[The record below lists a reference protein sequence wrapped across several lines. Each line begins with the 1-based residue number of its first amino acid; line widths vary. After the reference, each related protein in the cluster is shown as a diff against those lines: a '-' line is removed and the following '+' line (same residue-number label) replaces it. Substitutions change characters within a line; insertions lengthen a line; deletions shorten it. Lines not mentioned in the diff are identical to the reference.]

1 MHNRTRNNPFKES
14 NMNERIF
21 NKVLTLLIAGA
32 IIGSIIYGLY
42 CLLGLIGC
50 IIYCS
55 VMVALLCWIA
65 EDIRHAATEDQQL

>member
-1 MHNRTRNNPFKES
+1 MK
-14 NMNERIF
+14 ERIF
-21 NKVLTLLIAGA
+21 DKVLSFLIVAT

-65 EDIRHAATEDQQL
+65 EDIRHAATEDQQYNFS

>member
-1 MHNRTRNNPFKES
+1 MK
-14 NMNERIF
+14 ERIF
-21 NKVLTLLIAGA
+21 DKVLTELIVAV
-32 IIGSIIYGLY
+32 IIGGFIYGLY

>member
-1 MHNRTRNNPFKES
+1 
-14 NMNERIF
+14 MNERIF
-21 NKVLTLLIAGA
+21 NKVLTLLIAGT

-65 EDIRHAATEDQQL
+65 EDIRHAVTEDQQL

>member
-1 MHNRTRNNPFKES
+1 
-14 NMNERIF
+14 MNERIF
-21 NKVLTLLIAGA
+21 NKVLTLLIAGT
-32 IIGSIIYGLY
+32 IIGIIIYGLY

>member
-1 MHNRTRNNPFKES
+1 MK
-14 NMNERIF
+14 ERIF
-21 NKVLTLLIAGA
+21 DKVLSFLIVAV
-32 IIGSIIYGLY
+32 ILGSIIYGLY
-42 CLLGLIGC
+42 CLLGLVGC

>member
-1 MHNRTRNNPFKES
+1 MK
-14 NMNERIF
+14 ERIF

-55 VMVALLCWIA
+55 VMVALLSWIA

>member
-1 MHNRTRNNPFKES
+1 MK
-14 NMNERIF
+14 ERIF
-21 NKVLTLLIAGA
+21 DKVLTVLIVAV
-32 IIGSIIYGLY
+32 IITGFIYGLY

>member
-1 MHNRTRNNPFKES
+1 MK
-14 NMNERIF
+14 ERIF
-21 NKVLTLLIAGA
+21 DKVLSFLIVAV
-32 IIGSIIYGLY
+32 ILGSIIYGHY
-42 CLLGLIGC
+42 CLFGLVGC

>member
-1 MHNRTRNNPFKES
+1 
-14 NMNERIF
+14 MNERIF
-21 NKVLTLLIAGA
+21 DKVLSFLIVAV
-32 IIGSIIYGLY
+32 ILGSIIYGLY
-42 CLLGLIGC
+42 CLFGLVGC

>member
-1 MHNRTRNNPFKES
+1 
-14 NMNERIF
+14 MNERIF

-32 IIGSIIYGLY
+32 IIISIIYGLY
-42 CLLGLIGC
+42 SLLGLIGC

-65 EDIRHAATEDQQL
+65 EDIRHAATKDQQL

>member
-1 MHNRTRNNPFKES
+1 
-14 NMNERIF
+14 MNERIF
-21 NKVLTLLIAGA
+21 NKVLTLLIAGT
-32 IIGSIIYGLY
+32 IIGCIIYGLY

>member
-1 MHNRTRNNPFKES
+1 
-14 NMNERIF
+14 MNERIF
-21 NKVLTLLIAGA
+21 NKVLTLLIAGT

-42 CLLGLIGC
+42 YLLGLIGC

>member
-1 MHNRTRNNPFKES
+1 MK
-14 NMNERIF
+14 ERIF

-32 IIGSIIYGLY
+32 IIISIIYGLY

-55 VMVALLCWIA
+55 VMVALLCWVA
-65 EDIRHAATEDQQL
+65 EDIRRTSAEDKQL

>member
-1 MHNRTRNNPFKES
+1 M
-14 NMNERIF
+14 
-21 NKVLTLLIAGA
+21 VLTLLIAGT

>member
-1 MHNRTRNNPFKES
+1 
-14 NMNERIF
+14 MNERIF

-32 IIGSIIYGLY
+32 IICSIIYGLY
-42 CLLGLIGC
+42 CLLGLIGS

-65 EDIRHAATEDQQL
+65 KDIRHAATEDQQL

>member
-14 NMNERIF
+14 KMKERIF
-21 NKVLTLLIAGA
+21 DKVLTVLIVAV
-32 IIGSIIYGLY
+32 IITGFIYGLY

-55 VMVALLCWIA
+55 VMVALLCWVA
-65 EDIRHAATEDQQL
+65 EDIRRTSAEDKQL

>member
-1 MHNRTRNNPFKES
+1 
-14 NMNERIF
+14 MNERIF

-32 IIGSIIYGLY
+32 IIISIIYGLY
-42 CLLGLIGC
+42 CLFGLVGC

-65 EDIRHAATEDQQL
+65 EDIRRAATEDQQL

>member
-1 MHNRTRNNPFKES
+1 MK
-14 NMNERIF
+14 ERIF

-32 IIGSIIYGLY
+32 IIGSIIYVLY

>member
-1 MHNRTRNNPFKES
+1 MK
-14 NMNERIF
+14 ERIF

-32 IIGSIIYGLY
+32 IIFSIIYGLY
-42 CLLGLIGC
+42 CLLGLIGS

>member
-1 MHNRTRNNPFKES
+1 
-14 NMNERIF
+14 MNERIF

-32 IIGSIIYGLY
+32 IISSIIYGLY
-42 CLLGLIGC
+42 CLLGLIGS

>member
-14 NMNERIF
+14 NMKERIF

-32 IIGSIIYGLY
+32 IIISIIYGLY

>member
-1 MHNRTRNNPFKES
+1 MK
-14 NMNERIF
+14 ERIF
-21 NKVLTLLIAGA
+21 DKVLTFLIVAV
-32 IIGSIIYGLY
+32 ILDSIIYGLY
-42 CLLGLIGC
+42 CLFGLVGC

>member
-1 MHNRTRNNPFKES
+1 MK
-14 NMNERIF
+14 ERIF
-21 NKVLTLLIAGA
+21 DKVLTILIVAV
-32 IIGSIIYGLY
+32 IIGGFIYGLY

>member
-1 MHNRTRNNPFKES
+1 MKE
-14 NMNERIF
+14 RF
-21 NKVLTLLIAGA
+21 FDKVLTLLIAGA

-42 CLLGLIGC
+42 CLFGLVGC

-65 EDIRHAATEDQQL
+65 EDIRHAATEDKQL

>member
-1 MHNRTRNNPFKES
+1 MK
-14 NMNERIF
+14 ERIF
-21 NKVLTLLIAGA
+21 DKVLTFLIVAV
-32 IIGSIIYGLY
+32 ILGSIIYGLY
-42 CLLGLIGC
+42 CLLGLIGS

>member
-1 MHNRTRNNPFKES
+1 
-14 NMNERIF
+14 MNERIF

-32 IIGSIIYGLY
+32 IIISIIYGLYSIIYGLY

>member
-1 MHNRTRNNPFKES
+1 
-14 NMNERIF
+14 MNERIF
-21 NKVLTLLIAGA
+21 NKVLTLLIAGD
-32 IIGSIIYGLY
+32 IIISIIYGLY

>member
-1 MHNRTRNNPFKES
+1 MK
-14 NMNERIF
+14 ERIF
-21 NKVLTLLIAGA
+21 DKVLTFLIVAA
-32 IIGSIIYGLY
+32 ILGSIIYELY
-42 CLLGLIGC
+42 CLLGLVGC

>member
-1 MHNRTRNNPFKES
+1 MKEK
-14 NMNERIF
+14 F
-21 NKVLTLLIAGA
+21 FDKVLTFLIVAV

-42 CLLGLIGC
+42 CLLGLVGC

-55 VMVALLCWIA
+55 IMVALLCWIA

>member
-1 MHNRTRNNPFKES
+1 M
-14 NMNERIF
+14 
-21 NKVLTLLIAGA
+21 VLTLLIAGA
-32 IIGSIIYGLY
+32 IIISIIYGLY

>member
-1 MHNRTRNNPFKES
+1 MK
-14 NMNERIF
+14 ERIF
-21 NKVLTLLIAGA
+21 NKVLTLLISGA
-32 IIGSIIYGLY
+32 IIISIIYGLY
-42 CLLGLIGC
+42 CLLGLIGS

>member
-1 MHNRTRNNPFKES
+1 
-14 NMNERIF
+14 MNERIF
-21 NKVLTLLIAGA
+21 NKALTLLIVGA
-32 IIGSIIYGLY
+32 IIISIIYGLY
-42 CLLGLIGC
+42 CLLGLIGS

>member
-1 MHNRTRNNPFKES
+1 
-14 NMNERIF
+14 MNERIF
-21 NKVLTLLIAGA
+21 NKVLTLLISGA
-32 IIGSIIYGLY
+32 IIISIIYGLY
-42 CLLGLIGC
+42 CLLGLIGS

>member
-1 MHNRTRNNPFKES
+1 MK
-14 NMNERIF
+14 ERIF
-21 NKVLTLLIAGA
+21 DKVLTFLIVAV

-42 CLLGLIGC
+42 RLLGLVGC

>member
-1 MHNRTRNNPFKES
+1 
-14 NMNERIF
+14 MNERIF
-21 NKVLTLLIAGA
+21 NKGLTLLIAGA
-32 IIGSIIYGLY
+32 IIRSIIYGLY
-42 CLLGLIGC
+42 CLLGLIGS